1 MIDDSSFQ
9 WSSVNFFELKQA
21 FSNHRSWQEKYK
33 YLMQL
38 SKQSPNF
45 DMAWKQE
52 AAKIEGCDSQAW
64 LHHRMIDDKHY
75 FLAHSEAR
83 IIQGFMC
90 VILSLVQGQS
100 TSVILELDLAQHL
113 SELGLMSQLS
123 PSRTNGLM
131 SMIQQIQRQV
141 QDSE

>member
-9 WSSVNFFELKQA
+9 WSSVKFSELKQA
-21 FSNHRSWQEKYK
+21 FTRHKSWQEKYK

-45 DMAWKQE
+45 DVAWRQE
-52 AAKIEGCDSQAW
+52 AAKIVGCDSQAW
-64 LHHRMIDDKHY
+64 LHHRKIDDKHY
-75 FLAHSEAR
+75 FLAYSEAR

-100 TSVILELDLAQHL
+100 TSVIVDMDIAQHL

-141 QDSE
+141 QGS